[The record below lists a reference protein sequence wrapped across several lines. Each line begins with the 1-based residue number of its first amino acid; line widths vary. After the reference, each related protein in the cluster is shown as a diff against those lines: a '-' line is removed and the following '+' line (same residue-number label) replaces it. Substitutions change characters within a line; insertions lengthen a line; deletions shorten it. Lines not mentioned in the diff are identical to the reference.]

1 MNYRLIQQALTES
14 LDTNMADYIDF
25 VNRVMNDEKFRKC
38 ANSLLPFDGV
48 VHTDISFPSSSL
60 TLGLSLMRMDIES
73 DTFALGITMTMDSTP
88 ISEKPFSATIFIS
101 AAKTFDEMSAY
112 VNTSQ
117 FKDDVRENFHKQI
130 EERTVNAETIP
141 INQAE

>member
-1 MNYRLIQQALTES
+1 MNYKLIQQALTES
-14 LDTNMADYIDF
+14 VDANMADYIAF
-25 VNRVMNDEKFRKC
+25 VNRIMNDEKFWKC
-38 ANSLLPFDGV
+38 AKSLLPFDGV

-73 DTFALGITMTMDSTP
+73 DTFALGITIAMDSTP
-88 ISEKPFSATIFIS
+88 ISEKPFSATNFIS
-101 AAKTFDEMSAY
+101 AAKTFGEMSAY

-141 INQAE
+141 IN